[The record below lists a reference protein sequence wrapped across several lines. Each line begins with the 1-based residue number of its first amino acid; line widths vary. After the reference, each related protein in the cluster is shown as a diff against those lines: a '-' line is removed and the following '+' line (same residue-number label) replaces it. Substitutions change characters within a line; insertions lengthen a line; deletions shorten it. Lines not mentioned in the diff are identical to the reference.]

1 MYVNIIIYSNKL
13 LSFVWSKLKKR
24 KKKTKTKTKTKTL
37 KFLQN
42 EVLSWETKVLN

>member
-1 MYVNIIIYSNKL
+1 MVK
-13 LSFVWSKLKKR
+13 V
-24 KKKTKTKTKTKTL
+24 KKKKKKTKTKTL

>member
-1 MYVNIIIYSNKL
+1 MVK
-13 LSFVWSKLKKR
+13 VKKK
-24 KKKTKTKTKTKTL
+24 KKKTKIKTKTKTL

>member
-24 KKKTKTKTKTKTL
+24 KKKTKTKTKTL

>member
-24 KKKTKTKTKTKTL
+24 KKKQKQKQKQKHL
-37 KFLQN
+37 NFFKMKF
-42 EVLSWETKVLN
+42 

>member
-24 KKKTKTKTKTKTL
+24 RKKTKTKTKTL